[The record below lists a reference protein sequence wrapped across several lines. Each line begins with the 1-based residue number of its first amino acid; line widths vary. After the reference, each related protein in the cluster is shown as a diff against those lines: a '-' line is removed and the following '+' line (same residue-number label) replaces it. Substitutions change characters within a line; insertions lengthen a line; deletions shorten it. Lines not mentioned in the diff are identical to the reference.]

1 MCSITVQAFFGKKVR
16 GVCLRGEGWGEG
28 IRISLE
34 EKQTD
39 KQKMT
44 IVRGIREEKEKER
57 EKKKERKK
65 AKRE

>member
-1 MCSITVQAFFGKKVR
+1 MR
-16 GVCLRGEGWGEG
+16 GGGEG

-44 IVRGIREEKEKER
+44 IVRGIREEKEEER
-57 EKKKERKK
+57 EKKQGKKKAKKEKERKIIIK
-65 AKRE
+65 K